1 MTKTLQAALAPL
13 MIVGSFCSVGLFEY
27 PLGHSWSYLSCLYA
41 LAIWSFLTYS
51 VYYPVY
57 SAVWGLTHLAVLL
70 VYFIITIGAITSV
83 LASFFYSKELKMCLH
98 ELSLVDDIMEA
109 VGAPKEYQRSRKWI
123 IRITILWIVY
133 VFQSLVHLTYFNWF
147 FLHLGFYEIYE
158 ICMMNYPYFLHF
170 LSALICG
177 TILGYTSSRF
187 HQVNDR
193 LHVLYSDLFENISDY
208 RGQNR
213 SIVVCQRITETVDR
227 KQYMWILM

>member
-13 MIVGSFCSVGLFEY
+13 MIIGSFCNLGFFEY
-27 PLGHSWSYLSCLYA
+27 PLGHSWPYLSYLYA
-41 LAIWSFLTYS
+41 LAIWSFLTYA
-51 VYYPVY
+51 VYYPFY
-57 SAVWGLTHLAVLL
+57 SVAWRIAHPAIFSLHSSILITA
-70 VYFIITIGAITSV
+70 IISIFVS
-83 LASFFYSKELKMCLH
+83 LFYSKELKMCLH

-109 VGAPKEYQRSRKWI
+109 VGAPKEYQRLRKCI
-123 IRITILWIVY
+123 IRITILWIAY
-133 VFQSLVHLTYFNWF
+133 LFQSLAYIMCFNWF
-147 FLHLGFYEIYE
+147 VYDEYFDELCKDCVLH
-158 ICMMNYPYFLHF
+158 YPNCVHV
-170 LSALICG
+170 LSALIWG

-213 SIVVCQRITETVDR
+213 SIVVCQRITEAVDR